1 MDVMDVRELK
11 SSLIMFIVG
20 ATWLRLSKGHSLFV
34 IWVNEYLENH
44 LFIVFILIIGE
55 TFHPNGTSL

>member
-44 LFIVFILIIGE
+44 LFIVL
-55 TFHPNGTSL
+55 S